1 MPVNGVSSSMGLG
14 DLSAD
19 LTSLMNGQIGTVSPA
34 TATPKPELSFF
45 NNMTSMIANQQS
57 GT

>member
-1 MPVNGVSSSMGLG
+1 MGIG

-19 LTSLMNGQIGTVSPA
+19 LTGLMNGWTGTASSA